1 MVSPEFSGFSGGNHV
16 QIILFNKPFN
26 VLCQFSEPGRR
37 LTLADYISIPGVY
50 AADRLDYDSEGL
62 LILTDTGRIQQRI
75 ARPCDDM
82 ARTYWVQVEGV
93 PTPAAIQQLSRG
105 VQLED
110 GLTVPASVAQ
120 IKPPPVWP
128 RTPPVQERRH
138 VPTSWLAITL
148 AEERNRLIRRMTA
161 AVGLP
166 TLRLIRQAV
175 GPWQLNKLQ
184 PGDWKVTSIPAGWL

>member
-1 MVSPEFSGFSGGNHV
+1 V

-62 LILTDTGRIQQRI
+62 LVLTDTGRIQQRI
-75 ARPCDDM
+75 ADPRADM
-82 ARTYWVQVEGV
+82 AKTYWVQVEGV
-93 PTPAAIQQLSRG
+93 PTPAAMQQLRCG
-105 VQLED
+105 VTLED
-110 GLTVPASVAQ
+110 GLTVPAGVAQ
-120 IKPPPVWP
+120 IKAPPVWP
-128 RTPPVQERRH
+128 RTPPVQDRRQ

-148 AEERNRLIRRMTA
+148 AEDRNRLIRRMTA

-184 PGDWKVTSIPAGWL
+184 PGDWKVTSIPAGWLELK